1 MLHKRNH
8 HHETG
13 HACLCLSLLRINHHF
28 FLLRSRRR
36 ETFQPRWQF
45 STKPEVR
52 GLYPHPSLT
61 STVNACVGTGLLLNN
76 WTSPS
81 PPPHSLLSLEAH
93 SPSKESFCCAEMGVT
108 ARIRK
113 ANASCFVLQGELGQ
127 ANYQPAASCPH
138 AAQTTAPAPL
148 S

>member
-1 MLHKRNH
+1 MSKVVEDKPPLY
-8 HHETG
+8 
-13 HACLCLSLLRINHHF
+13 
-28 FLLRSRRR
+28 LLRSRRR
-36 ETFQPRWQF
+36 ETFQPSWQF
-45 STKPEVR
+45 NNKPEVR
-52 GLYPHPSLT
+52 GLQPPPPP
-61 STVNACVGTGLLLNN
+61 STVNACVGTGLPLNN
-76 WTSPS
+76 WTFS
-81 PPPHSLLSLEAH
+81 PPPPAAPAPSWSFSSLEAH

-138 AAQTTAPAPL
+138 AAQTTAPALL